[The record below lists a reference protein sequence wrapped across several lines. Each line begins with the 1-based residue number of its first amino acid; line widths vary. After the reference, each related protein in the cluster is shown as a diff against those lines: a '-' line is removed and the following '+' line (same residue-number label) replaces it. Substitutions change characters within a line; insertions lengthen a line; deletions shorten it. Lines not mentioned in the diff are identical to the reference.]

1 MSRTKKTTPFYIV
14 FKNDL
19 NHHLRESWCKAK
31 QYEIWKEY
39 QEDMIFDAPYY
50 EILEYFDTRKEA
62 LNYVRKLKNEKI
74 NKRI

>member
-1 MSRTKKTTPFYIV
+1 MARSKKTTPFYIV

-19 NHHLRESWCKAK
+19 NHPLRESWSTAK

-39 QEDMIFDAPYY
+39 HEDMIFDAPYY

-62 LNYVRKLKNEKI
+62 QAYIRSLNNEQ
-74 NKRI
+74 